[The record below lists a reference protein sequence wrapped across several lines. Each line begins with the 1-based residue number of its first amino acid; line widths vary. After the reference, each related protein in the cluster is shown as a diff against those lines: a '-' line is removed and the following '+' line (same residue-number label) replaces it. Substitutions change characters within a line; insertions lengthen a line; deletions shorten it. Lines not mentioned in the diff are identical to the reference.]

1 LTQAQNRVLAPAA
14 LVQNNLLTAAAAQ
27 VVSQSGRVTLQQV
40 HDLITHGV
48 EIGTAISLAVLIQ
61 NYNLMVDDLVVLTEM
76 EPA

>member
-1 LTQAQNRVLAPAA
+1 LTQAQNRVPAPAA

-61 NYNLMVDDLVVLTEM
+61 NYNLMVDDLAVITEM

>member
-76 EPA
+76 ELA